1 MKNSKINSHVVYVRF
16 LIKGT
21 YFSIDYLRENLSNSY
36 EVAESIEIVNISGVN
51 RGDFSGNN
59 GQEEGIASDDD
70 KINTSKGDWTE
81 TYKEIF
87 ESKELFV
94 IKGI

>member
-1 MKNSKINSHVVYVRF
+1 VVCVRF
-16 LIKGT
+16 LTKGT
-21 YFSIDYLRENLSNSY
+21 YFCIDYLRENLSNSY

-51 RGDFSGNN
+51 RSDFSENKGKDEVL
-59 GQEEGIASDDD
+59 EED
-70 KINTSKGDWTE
+70 KINTSKGDWTD

-94 IKGI
+94 IKGILGV